1 MFFNNYSI
9 AMVPIPPT
17 GSPPFNFEMGGDSML
32 LNALGNTY
40 TRLSYEQTPDNADA
54 IGDSNDRQ

>member
-1 MFFNNYSI
+1 
-9 AMVPIPPT
+9 MVPIPPT